1 MKYYRNGSPFS
12 ESTHTESKTEA
23 QRELN
28 KRMGDVAR
36 GVPVTSKVG
45 RVKFKELIENVC
57 NEYQANGRRSIYY
70 LRIRCNKHLLPF
82 FGERRAST
90 ITPADINRYVV
101 KRQTEEEA
109 ANGTINRELAVL
121 QRAYTLAVQSGLLH
135 GKPHAQKLKE
145 SNVRTGFFEREQYE
159 AIHQHLPAYVKPV
172 AAVAYITGWRT
183 LSELLPLEWR
193 QVDFN
198 GGTLRLD
205 PGTTKNGEGRVFSMT
220 RNLRAVLL
228 EQRARTEDLQRKL
241 GVLIPCVFHNDGK
254 PFKSYRKSW
263 KTACRKA
270 GLPGRIPHDFR
281 RTAVRNLVRAGVP
294 EAVAMKMTGHKTRS
308 VFERYNI
315 VSQGDLNDAARK
327 LDELDMVTK
336 TVTNGDSFAESIR

>member
-1 MKYYRNGSPFS
+1 LNHPGIPAEVKTGTGFGPPIFRKEIFMASGCLYRRKKKLTDGTLIEVGPYWMKYYRNGSPFS

-57 NEYQANGRRSIYY
+57 NEYQANGRRSIYD

-135 GKPHAQKLKE
+135 GKPHAQKLEGKQ
-145 SNVRTGFFEREQYE
+145 RP
-159 AIHQHLPAYVKPV
+159 H
-172 AAVAYITGWRT
+172 
-183 LSELLPLEWR
+183 
-193 QVDFN
+193 
-198 GGTLRLD
+198 RL
-205 PGTTKNGEGRVFSMT
+205 
-220 RNLRAVLL
+220 LRA
-228 EQRARTEDLQRKL
+228 R
-241 GVLIPCVFHNDGK
+241 
-254 PFKSYRKSW
+254 
-263 KTACRKA
+263 
-270 GLPGRIPHDFR
+270 
-281 RTAVRNLVRAGVP
+281 AVRGNTSAFACLR
-294 EAVAMKMTGHKTRS
+294 
-308 VFERYNI
+308 
-315 VSQGDLNDAARK
+315 QARGGSR
-327 LDELDMVTK
+327 LHHRLA
-336 TVTNGDSFAESIR
+336 NAE